1 MLNRYY
7 NTYKAVNEQSLH
19 NSLIVE
25 SIQINGVEVL
35 YIKRDNADI
44 DTILREPT
52 ISSFSDTYSIEM
64 YDTTE
69 GQQFDESSFMSKFGF
84 RTEDEGDFI
93 VAISRWE
100 TVVKAVDAKLSQPR
114 AGDLLYVGNI
124 TSQRASYIN
133 TLFEITRV
141 TVGMPNKFS
150 IGKNLC
156 YRLMCKVYTPDH
168 STFDTGTVL
177 DNVVN
182 NYEDFGSIND
192 AVEALQP
199 TLLVAKGNPFG
210 EI

>member
-1 MLNRYY
+1 MLNRYF
-7 NTYKAVNEQSLH
+7 NTYKAVNEQRLH
-19 NSLIVE
+19 DALVVE
-25 SIQINGVEVL
+25 SIQIGGVEVV

-44 DTILREPT
+44 DAILREPT

-64 YDTTE
+64 YDLSE
-69 GQQFDESSFMSKFGF
+69 GQQFDENSFMSKFGF
-84 RTEDEGDFI
+84 RTDDEGDFI

-100 TVVKAVDAKLSQPR
+100 TVVKQLDATLAQPR
-114 AGDLLYVGNI
+114 AGDLIYVGDINN
-124 TSQRASYIN
+124 QRASYIN

-177 DNVVN
+177 DSVVN
-182 NYEDFGSIND
+182 NYEDYSAIND
-192 AVEALQP
+192 VVEALQP
-199 TLLVAKGNPFG
+199 TILVPKGNPFG
-210 EI
+210 EL